1 MAWASPSPSTTEED
15 PAPRAVTECG
25 GCKQPAATAGP
36 KKGADGQQDDFY
48 YDYPSLRKWGL
59 VVAAAL
65 FVTGIAVIASPTT
78 SPSSEDPS
86 PSRRKRGGAAEPL
99 PPRPGSAPS

>member
-65 FVTGIAVIASPTT
+65 FVTGIAVIACGKLGKFP
-78 SPSSEDPS
+78 
-86 PSRRKRGGAAEPL
+86 RCRGRKRKNAYDIAQL
-99 PPRPGSAPS
+99 